1 MNALE
6 RPVPGFLGSAAA
18 IEALAASEG
27 ARVLA
32 LSDTHGHYSVVEAI
46 VRDFGPECD
55 ALAFAGDGMWDI
67 VQYLERA
74 YESDRLA
81 SALPPVLAFVSGNG
95 DGEEYRVGLPE
106 GGDVAKTCPGFAFSV
121 PDRLILS
128 AAGFRLFLAHGHR
141 HSVDVSPEILVN
153 VAHSLDCD
161 IAVFGHTHMPF
172 QETYSR
178 VLALNPG
185 SPARPRGGSESSFA
199 IIELDSTSITPRV
212 RFVTVRE
219 GTRGTFAFSE
229 S

>member
-6 RPVPGFLGSAAA
+6 RPVPGFLGSVAD
-18 IEALAASEG
+18 IDALAASEG

-46 VRDFGPECD
+46 LREYGPDCD

-74 YESDRLA
+74 YESDKLA
-81 SALPPVLAFVSGNG
+81 QALPPVLAFVSGNG

-106 GGDVAKTCPGFAFSV
+106 GGDGAKTCPGFAFSV
-121 PDRLILS
+121 PDRLMLS
-128 AAGFRLFLAHGHR
+128 VAGFRLFLAHGHR

-153 VAHSLDCD
+153 VAQSLDCD
-161 IAVFGHTHMPF
+161 VALFGHTHMPF

-178 VLALNPG
+178 ILALNPG
-185 SPARPRGGSESSFA
+185 SPARPRGGSAPSFA
-199 IIELDSTSITPRV
+199 LVEFDSTSIAPRV
-212 RFVTVRE
+212 RFMTVRE
-219 GTRGTFAFSE
+219 GMLGSFHFSE
-229 S
+229 N